1 MYYVKMFLF
10 FPFLL
15 SVFVQKSR
23 ATLLINQ
30 MLSQDKKND
39 LRFSAPTLLYFDWS
53 SRLLYWFFELGH
65 LSPTPAEAV

>member
-10 FPFLL
+10 FFL

-30 MLSQDKKND
+30 MQSQDKKND
-39 LRFSAPTLLYFDWS
+39 LRFLAPTLLYFDWS

>member
-30 MLSQDKKND
+30 MLSQDKKKTTCVFQRQHSFILTGHRD
-39 LRFSAPTLLYFDWS
+39 YFTGFSS
-53 SRLLYWFFELGH
+53 
-65 LSPTPAEAV
+65 

>member
-10 FPFLL
+10 FFL

-30 MLSQDKKND
+30 MQSQDKKK
-39 LRFSAPTLLYFDWS
+39 LLA
-53 SRLLYWFFELGH
+53 FFGAN
-65 LSPTPAEAV
+65 TPLF